1 MKKSNPRMDLISRL
15 RYPRNELFRLVAC
28 PSLTLEKD
36 RPLLGRGVYLHK
48 DKETLEKAKK
58 RKALER
64 AFHLSDCQAVYLEME
79 ESL

>member
-36 RPLLGRGVYLHK
+36 RPLPGRGV
-48 DKETLEKAKK
+48 
-58 RKALER
+58 
-64 AFHLSDCQAVYLEME
+64 
-79 ESL
+79 